1 METIE
6 LSRVVPAVFA
16 DNPPVRSQVWG
27 GEVAIVRGDCC
38 LIEAASGT
46 GKSSLCGFLYGYRRD
61 YAGAIRFDGEDI
73 RTFGVK
79 RWSEVR
85 RRMLAMTFQG
95 LRLFPELS
103 ALDNVR
109 LKNDLTGFRSEA
121 WIGELFAALGIADKR
136 DEPLERLSFGQRQRV
151 AFVRML
157 CQPADFLILDEPMS
171 HLDER
176 NAAVMAELLREER
189 RQRGVGIVITSVGK
203 RLPMDYDKIL
213 TL

>member
-1 METIE
+1 M
-6 LSRVVPAVFA
+6 PAVFA
-16 DNPPVRSQVWG
+16 DNPPAQSQVWG
-27 GEVAIVRGDCC
+27 RDVVLRRGDRC
-38 LIEAASGT
+38 LVEAVSGA
-46 GKSSLCGFLYGYRRD
+46 GKSSFCGFLYGSRRD
-61 YAGAIRFDGEDI
+61 YAGTIRFDGEDV

-85 RRMLAMTFQG
+85 RRSLAMTFQG

-103 ALDNVR
+103 AMDNVR
-109 LKNDLTGFRSEA
+109 LKNDLTGFRTEERIA
-121 WIGELFAALGIADKR
+121 ALFAELGIAGKR

-176 NAAVMAELLREER
+176 NAAVMAELLLEEQ
-189 RQRGVGIVITSVGK
+189 RQRGVGIVVTSVGK
-203 RLPMDYDKIL
+203 RLALDYDKIFSL
-213 TL
+213 